1 MAIRIGFIGTGG
13 IAVAHLQRLLQVD
26 EAEVI
31 ALCDT
36 APGRSE
42 QAAHNVNE
50 AVRAKDP
57 HGRTLDAVHYTDYN
71 EMLRREKLDAVYVCV
86 PPFVHGEPERAVIEA
101 GAHLFVE
108 KPVALDLGTAA
119 NILRKI
125 EERSLLSAVGYQ
137 LRYLRSMDKAKE
149 LIDDTTVGMAVVM
162 RFGGTPGVPWYPLQS
177 KSGGQLVEMATHHI
191 DQLRYLLGEVKT
203 VYAAGAT
210 RINHLKQPDY
220 EVFDVNCMTLT
231 FDSGVV
237 ANFANNM
244 ISSHGAPQAAR
255 GVHIFC
261 DGMTLSHQLGGPLQI
276 LTKDGVEEVP
286 DGVDAMLEQD
296 RAFIQAVAQGRPE
309 LIRSDYRNGIRTL
322 AVTLAGE
329 LSARTGQPVE
339 VNTLLREAGLSDI

>member
-1 MAIRIGFIGTGG
+1 MGIRIGFIGTGG

-26 EAEVI
+26 QAEVV
-31 ALCDT
+31 ALCDM

-42 QAAHNVNE
+42 QAAREVNE

-57 HGRTLDAVHYTDYN
+57 HGRTLDAAHYSDYN
-71 EMLRREKLDAVYVCV
+71 EMLRRERLDAVYICV
-86 PPFVHGEPERAVIEA
+86 PPFAHGEPERAVIEA
-101 GAHLFVE
+101 GVHLFVE

-119 NILRKI
+119 DIVRRI
-125 EERSLLSAVGYQ
+125 EERNLISAVGYQ
-137 LRYLRSMDKAKE
+137 LRYLRSMDRAKE
-149 LIDDTTVGMAVVM
+149 LLADTAVGMAVVM
-162 RFGGTPGVPWYPLQS
+162 RFGGTPGVPWYPMQS

-191 DQLRYLLGEVKT
+191 DQLRYLLGEVTT
-203 VYAAGAT
+203 VYAAADT
-210 RINHLKQPDY
+210 RINHLKQPEY

-231 FDSGVV
+231 FASGVV

-244 ISSHGAPQAAR
+244 ISGHGAPKAAR

-276 LTKDGVEEVP
+276 LTAGGVEEVP

-296 RAFIQAVAQGRPE
+296 RAFVRAVAEGRPE

-339 VNTLLREAGLSDI
+339 VNALLQQAGLIG